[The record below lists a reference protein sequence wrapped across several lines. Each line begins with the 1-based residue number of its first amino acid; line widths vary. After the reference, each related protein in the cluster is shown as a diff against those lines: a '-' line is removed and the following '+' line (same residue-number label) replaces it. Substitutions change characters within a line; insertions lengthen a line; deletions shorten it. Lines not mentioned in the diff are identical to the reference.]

1 MHRRLQSGMRENPAS
16 NRRQGSRLVVGSTQY
31 SNYAEGSDSDRSSLT
46 AQNESRNRFPECR
59 TLRGHRRRER
69 TQHGHEAYTIAD
81 SGLVALLTIRSTP
94 AAAPSKGTIRLTG
107 SKIIALV
114 LECVEDSVVRSDSR
128 GFGVAGSF
136 SQCAFVSIVC

>member
-16 NRRQGSRLVVGSTQY
+16 NRRQGSRLVVGCTQY

-81 SGLVALLTIRSTP
+81 SGPVALLTIRSTP
-94 AAAPSKGTIRLTG
+94 AAAPSKGTIRLTAES
-107 SKIIALV
+107 SKNLSA
-114 LECVEDSVVRSDSR
+114 
-128 GFGVAGSF
+128 
-136 SQCAFVSIVC
+136 VSGACKKPGAILPPLNSCC